1 MPPVGKA
8 WCIGLTGGIACGKS
22 TVGRMLEELGAY
34 RIDADE
40 LAHRVLRAR
49 EVAQRVARRWPRVA
63 TPAGGIDRRRLGEIV
78 FADPGERRALEA
90 IVHPPVREL
99 LRRELAAAR
108 AAVVVAEVPLLFE
121 SGLEGW
127 FDRIWAVTAT
137 PDQQLARLTGQG
149 LSLDQARRRLAA
161 GLPPAH
167 KARRAH
173 AVIDNSGSLER
184 TREQVE
190 RLWGELGAPGPEEG
204 E

>member
-1 MPPVGKA
+1 MGKA
-8 WCIGLTGGIACGKS
+8 WRIGLTGGIACGKS

-49 EVAQRVARRWPRVA
+49 EVARRVARRWPRVA
-63 TPAGGIDRRRLGEIV
+63 TPTGGIDRRRLGEIV

-99 LRRELAAAR
+99 LCRELAAAR
-108 AAVVVAEVPLLFE
+108 GTVVVAEVPLLFE
-121 SGLEGW
+121 AGLEGW

-137 PDQQLARLTGQG
+137 PEQQLARLTAQG
-149 LSLDQARRRLAA
+149 LSLDQAHRRLAA
-161 GLPPAH
+161 GLPPTQ

-173 AVIDNSGSLER
+173 RIIDNSGSLEQ
-184 TREQVE
+184 TRSQVE
-190 RLWGELGAPGPEEG
+190 RLWRELGAPGPEEG
-204 E
+204 